1 MKGSVYD
8 LFTLPII
15 VLFMVSLVFL
25 TYLVVNTTADATVG
39 VLTDQS
45 YLTNGLNSMK
55 IFDGGVLFILIIAGV
70 VAILFSLLIEPHPI
84 LLIVGIIMIFIS
96 VFFSM
101 QLSNAFYDIQAN
113 PVFADVTPEFS
124 ISIWTMQHLPYL
136 IMVIGILLVLAMIY
150 KYGER

>member
-1 MKGSVYD
+1 
-8 LFTLPII
+8 
-15 VLFMVSLVFL
+15 MVSLVFL